1 MNKRENSGSD
11 MSKFIENHDELA
23 RLLERLKRDGKR
35 IVFCNGCFDVLHV
48 GHIRYL
54 YGAKEKGDI
63 LVVGVNSDRSI
74 ELLQKPDRPIMPSR
88 ERVEILEALEMV
100 DYITTF
106 DEPTVD
112 SLLLKLRPHVHA
124 KGTDYTELNVPERE
138 TVLSYGGEIAIVGD
152 PKDHSSTA
160 IIEKIAQ
167 GRRHHA

>member
-1 MNKRENSGSD
+1 
-11 MSKFIENHDELA
+11 MSKFIEDHDKLA
-23 RLLERLKRDGKR
+23 QLLERLKREGKR

-54 YGAKEKGDI
+54 NGAKRKGDV

-74 ELLQKPDRPIMPSR
+74 ELLQKPDRPIMPDR
-88 ERVEILEALEMV
+88 ERIEILESLEMI
-100 DYITTF
+100 DYITMF

-124 KGTDYTELNVPERE
+124 KGTDYTEESVPERQ

-152 PKDHSSTA
+152 PKDHSTTA

-167 GRRHHA
+167 TRRYHA